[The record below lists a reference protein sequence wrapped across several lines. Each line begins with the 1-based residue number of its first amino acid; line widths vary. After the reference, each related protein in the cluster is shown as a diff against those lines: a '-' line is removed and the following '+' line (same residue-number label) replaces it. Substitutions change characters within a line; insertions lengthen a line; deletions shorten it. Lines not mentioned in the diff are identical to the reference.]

1 MKYYLIAGEA
11 SGDLHASHLMAAIKQ
26 LDPQAEFRFFGGDEM
41 QKVGGTLVKH
51 YRELAYMGF
60 VDVALHLRTILR
72 NMNQC
77 KDDIRNFQPDIVI
90 PVDYPGFNLKIAR
103 YVHDELNIPVYYY
116 ISPKIWAWKEGRIK
130 AIKKYVDKIL
140 SILPFEV
147 DYFKK
152 HNYTVDYVGNPSLD
166 EITNYLNAHTEESDL
181 IAGEKPI
188 LALLCGSR
196 KQEIRDNLPLML
208 EAAAAFPQ
216 YRLIIAGAPGVD
228 TSDYAGFIKGH
239 QVEILFGETYRILH
253 SAHAALVT
261 SGTATLE
268 TALFGVPQIVC
279 YRTGGGKLFYKIMEK
294 MLKVPYVSLV
304 NLIANKPVV
313 TELLG
318 YKANEENLKSELDK
332 LTNDPDYKA
341 AILSGYT
348 EMREKL
354 GSPGAPYHAAQL
366 IVSDLNKLKH

>member
-26 LDPQAEFRFFGGDEM
+26 LDPKAEFRFFGGDEM

-72 NMNQC
+72 NMSQC
-77 KDDIRNFQPDIVI
+77 KEDIRNFRPDIVI

-103 YVHDELNIPVYYY
+103 YVHDELSILVYYY

-152 HNYTVDYVGNPSLD
+152 HDYTVDYVGNPSLD
-166 EITNYLNAHTEESDL
+166 EITNYLGEHTNESDL
-181 IAGEKPI
+181 IAGDKPV

-208 EAAAAFPQ
+208 DAASAFPQ
-216 YRLIIAGAPGVD
+216 YRIIIAGAPGVEKS
-228 TSDYAGFIKGH
+228 TYADFIKGY

-253 SAHAALVT
+253 SADAALVT

-318 YKANEENLKSELDK
+318 YKANEENLKAELDK
-332 LTNDPDYKA
+332 LTNDPNYKK
-341 AILSGYT
+341 AILSGYA

-354 GSPGAPYHAAQL
+354 GEPGAPYHAAQI
-366 IVSDLNKLKH
+366 IVTDLMKQKH

>member
-26 LDPQAEFRFFGGDEM
+26 LDPKAEFRFFGGDEM

-72 NMNQC
+72 NMSQC
-77 KDDIRNFQPDIVI
+77 KEDIRNFRPDIVI

-103 YVHDELNIPVYYY
+103 YVHDELSIPVYYY

-147 DYFKK
+147 DYFQK
-152 HNYTVDYVGNPSLD
+152 HDYTVDYVGNPSLD
-166 EITNYLNAHTEESDL
+166 EITNYLSEHTNESDL
-181 IAGEKPI
+181 IAGDKPV

-208 EAAAAFPQ
+208 DAASAFPQ
-216 YRLIIAGAPGVD
+216 YRIIIAGAPGVEKS
-228 TSDYAGFIKGH
+228 TYADFIKGY

-253 SAHAALVT
+253 SADAALVT

-318 YKANEENLKSELDK
+318 YKANEENLKAELDK
-332 LTNDPDYKA
+332 LTNDPNYKK
-341 AILSGYT
+341 AILSGYA

-354 GSPGAPYHAAQL
+354 GEPGAPYHAAQI
-366 IVSDLNKLKH
+366 IVTDLMKQKH

>member
-26 LDPQAEFRFFGGDEM
+26 LDPKAEFRFFGGDEM

-72 NMNQC
+72 NMSQC
-77 KDDIRNFQPDIVI
+77 KEDIRNFRPDIVI

-103 YVHDELNIPVYYY
+103 YVHDELSIPVYYY

-152 HNYTVDYVGNPSLD
+152 HDYTVDYVGNPSLD
-166 EITNYLNAHTEESDL
+166 EITNYLSEHTNESDL
-181 IAGEKPI
+181 IAGDKPV

-208 EAAAAFPQ
+208 DAASAFPQ
-216 YRLIIAGAPGVD
+216 YRIIIAGAPGVEKS
-228 TSDYAGFIKGH
+228 TYADFIKGY

-253 SAHAALVT
+253 SADAALVT

-268 TALFGVPQIVC
+268 TALFEVPQIVC

-318 YKANEENLKSELDK
+318 YKANEENLKAELDK
-332 LTNDPDYKA
+332 LTNDPNYKK
-341 AILSGYT
+341 AILSGYA

-354 GSPGAPYHAAQL
+354 GEPGAPYHAAQI
-366 IVSDLNKLKH
+366 IVTDLMKQKH

>member
-1 MKYYLIAGEA
+1 
-11 SGDLHASHLMAAIKQ
+11 
-26 LDPQAEFRFFGGDEM
+26 
-41 QKVGGTLVKH
+41 
-51 YRELAYMGF
+51 
-60 VDVALHLRTILR
+60 
-72 NMNQC
+72 
-77 KDDIRNFQPDIVI
+77 
-90 PVDYPGFNLKIAR
+90 
-103 YVHDELNIPVYYY
+103 
-116 ISPKIWAWKEGRIK
+116 
-130 AIKKYVDKIL
+130 

-152 HNYTVDYVGNPSLD
+152 HNYIVDYVGNPSLD
-166 EITNYLNAHTEESDL
+166 EITNYLGEHTNESDL
-181 IAGEKPI
+181 IAGDKPV

-208 EAAAAFPQ
+208 EAASAFPQ
-216 YRLIIAGAPGVD
+216 YRIIIAGAPGVEK
-228 TSDYAGFIKGH
+228 SAYADFIKGY

-253 SAHAALVT
+253 SADAALVT

-318 YKANEENLKSELDK
+318 YKANEENLKAELDK
-332 LTNDPDYKA
+332 LTNDPNYKK
-341 AILSGYT
+341 AILSGYA

-354 GSPGAPYHAAQL
+354 GEPGAPYHAAQI
-366 IVSDLNKLKH
+366 IVTDLMKQKH